1 MRLYGMYTTP
11 VSLLQRLREP
21 NAEEAWNRF
30 VALYTPLLVHWT
42 RRLGLSDA
50 EAADVVQ
57 EVFVILLRELPKFSY
72 RPGSRFRG
80 WLWTVTLNK
89 HRERQRLCKQPLAW
103 EAAGEVASPEPDPGD
118 EVAEAEYRSYLVER
132 AMQLMRTD
140 FEPTTWQACWRYVAE
155 GRPAAEVAAELGISV
170 NAVHLAKARVL
181 RRLRRELD
189 GLLD

>member
-1 MRLYGMYTTP
+1 MTLYDMYTTP
-11 VSLLQRLREP
+11 VSLLQRLRQP
-21 NAEEAWNRF
+21 DAEEAWNRF

-57 EVFVILLRELPKFSY
+57 DVFVIMLRELPRFSY

-89 HRERQRLCKQPLAW
+89 HRERKRMCKQPLPW
-103 EAAGEVASPEPDPGD
+103 EVAGEVESPDPD
-118 EVAEAEYRSYLVER
+118 PSEEIPEAEYRSYLVER
-132 AMQLMRTD
+132 ALQLMRTD
-140 FEPTTWQACWRYVAE
+140 FEPTTWQACWQYVAE
-155 GRPAAEVAAELGISV
+155 GRPAVEVAAELGISV

>member
-1 MRLYGMYTTP
+1 MYTTP
-11 VSLLQRLREP
+11 VSLLQRLRES

-30 VALYTPLLVHWT
+30 VALYTPLLVCWAK
-42 RRLGLSDA
+42 RLGLADA
-50 EAADVVQ
+50 EAADLVQ
-57 EVFVILLRELPKFSY
+57 DVFLVMLHKLPKFSY

-89 HRERQRLCKQPLAW
+89 HRERQRMCKHPAVS
-103 EAAGEVASPEPDPGD
+103 EVATELKSAEQNPSDAIE
-118 EVAEAEYRSYLVER
+118 EAEYRSYLVER
-132 AMQLMRTD
+132 ALQLMRTD
-140 FEPTTWQACWRYVAE
+140 FEPSTWQACWKYVAE
-155 GRPAAEVAAELGISV
+155 DRPAAEVAAELGISV